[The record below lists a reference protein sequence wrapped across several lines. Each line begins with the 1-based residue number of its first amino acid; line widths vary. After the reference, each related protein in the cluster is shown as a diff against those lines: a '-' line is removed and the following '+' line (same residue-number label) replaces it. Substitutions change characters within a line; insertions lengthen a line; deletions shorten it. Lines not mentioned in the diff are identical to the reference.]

1 MQILTDY
8 QLSELSIGSFYFI
21 LFFMIAMYMIH
32 KGIDLK
38 DVIVTSILF
47 SLWLFMSII
56 ISNYISFN
64 RIQ

>member
-21 LFFMIAMYMIH
+21 LFYMIAMYMIH
-32 KGIDLK
+32 KGIDLR
-38 DVIVTSILF
+38 DVIVTSVLF

>member
-8 QLSELSIGSFYFI
+8 QLSELSIGSFYFV
-21 LFFMIAMYMIH
+21 LLFMIAMYIVH
-32 KGIDLK
+32 KGIDMR
-38 DVIVTSILF
+38 DVIITSILF

-56 ISNYISFN
+56 ISNFISFN